1 MNWKTLGLSA
11 LLLSISLLTQ
21 PTLCDRGV
29 IPVEPAVVYQS
40 GQLATIAWKD
50 GEEILIIST
59 SLYVRPTL
67 TETPLILPQKPLY
80 ALEFIP
86 LPSIPEVE
94 EGDLNVFRLLESII
108 RTTTQTV
115 FYEPN
120 LREASSK
127 TVEVIYHEI
136 IGVHEINI
144 LKADSGKSTAEWVLR
159 FLSNKSFPKPLML
172 EELSSIVDAYL
183 IEGYSYL
190 VFDLISLSTTLKT
203 VKPLVYKFRSEK
215 IYYPLKASSI
225 INGYSSITLYL
236 LTADRVKPESV
247 EPSGLKIA
255 FEAKISRSNVEKADK
270 RLADFFSEDVIW
282 LTVLTWNGYLSELT
296 GDLKAEVGFSI
307 IHLKNEL
314 AFSAPISTA
323 LILTALVYVYE
334 FRNVLKRILR
344 RTASN

>member
-1 MNWKTLGLSA
+1 MA
-11 LLLSISLLTQ
+11 
-21 PTLCDRGV
+21 
-29 IPVEPAVVYQS
+29 YQS
-40 GQLATIAWKD
+40 GQLAAIAWKD

-67 TETPLILPQKPLY
+67 VETPLILPQKSLY

-94 EGDLNVFRLLESII
+94 EGDLNIFRFLESVI

-120 LREASSK
+120 LRELSSK
-127 TVEVIYHEI
+127 TVEVIYHEVI
-136 IGVHEINI
+136 DVHEINI
-144 LKADSGKSTAEWVLR
+144 LKADSGGSVAEWVLGL
-159 FLSNKSFPKPLML
+159 LSNKSLPKPLML
-172 EELSSIVDAYL
+172 RELSSIVDAYL
-183 IEGYSYL
+183 IEGYGYL

-203 VKPLVYKFRSEK
+203 VKPLVYRFRSEK

-236 LTADRVKPESV
+236 LTTDRIKPESI

-255 FEAKISRSNVEKADK
+255 FETKISKRDVEKADK
-270 RLADFFSEDVIW
+270 RLAGFFPEDVIW

-307 IHLKNEL
+307 MHLKSVL
-314 AFSAPISTA
+314 AFSLPVLTA
-323 LILTALVYVYE
+323 VILTALVYVYE
-334 FRNVLKRILR
+334 LRNTLKRFLR